1 MARDHEISAEIA
13 RALHGGWWFCAT
25 RCKELGDRYQ
35 QVEEEYQQIPHGSAG
50 QGTRLSGADLFRSS
64 LSGENRKFAMD
75 KGGSMIKS
83 KFNHQQIADRVGASR
98 EMISKI
104 LKDRKFGGSLSAEA
118 KP

>member
-1 MARDHEISAEIA
+1 
-13 RALHGGWWFCAT
+13 
-25 RCKELGDRYQ
+25 
-35 QVEEEYQQIPHGSAG
+35 
-50 QGTRLSGADLFRSS
+50 
-64 LSGENRKFAMD
+64 MD

-83 KFNHQQIADRVGASR
+83 KFDHQQIADRVGASR